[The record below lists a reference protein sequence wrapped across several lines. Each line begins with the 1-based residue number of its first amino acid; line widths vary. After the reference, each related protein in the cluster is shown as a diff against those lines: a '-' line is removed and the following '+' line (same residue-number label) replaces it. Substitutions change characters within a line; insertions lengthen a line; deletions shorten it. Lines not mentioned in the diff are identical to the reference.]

1 MPHFFTSLQSGVNE
15 MTDPKMSDYKP
26 TSDFTRLRSWIP
38 EQASNYQYLHDP
50 EDPTPIE
57 IYGHLIPSDFGMRI
71 YFESFST
78 KGLEWCVS
86 LQIHI
91 GLEGI
96 PKTTSIEV
104 FGDGQV
110 EQKFTGE
117 VVYTNVDRIERTH
130 IEFVTKE
137 LRRLEA
143 LSVKLA
149 AETWRYNTQLAA
161 WGWVAADR
169 TNDKSQAQKRL
180 KSLEREIM
188 NRVSYRKID
197 DIFLRR
203 IAQLFLEGQRKGI
216 SPYRYIADQISR
228 EDSPLIKLKT
238 VQRWVTNARKKGI
251 LPAPTS
257 KKVSATK
264 AESKKTITKKKG

>member
-1 MPHFFTSLQSGVNE
+1 MTEPKTSYYE
-15 MTDPKMSDYKP
+15 P
-26 TSDFTRLRSWIP
+26 TSDFTRLRSWVP
-38 EQASNYQYLHDP
+38 GQASNHQYVHNP
-50 EDPTPIE
+50 EDPRPIE

-91 GLEGI
+91 GLAGI

-104 FGDGQV
+104 FGDGRV
-110 EQKFTGE
+110 EQKLTGE
-117 VVYTNVDRIERTH
+117 VVYTNVDRVERTH
-130 IEFVTKE
+130 IEFVAKE

-149 AETWRYNTQLAA
+149 VETWRYNTELAA

-169 TNDKSQAQKRL
+169 TKDKSQAQKRL

-203 IAQLFLEGQRKGI
+203 IAQLFLEGQKKGM

-238 VQRWVTNARKKGI
+238 VQRWVTSARKKGL
-251 LPAPTS
+251 LPAPIS
-257 KKVSATK
+257 NKVSASK
-264 AESKKTITKKKG
+264 AGSKPKSKAKKGK